1 MAAKGWSV
9 VRFWSHHVLGERDR
23 ILGTIVEILEDRLP
37 EPVIADD
44 MRFLPAPRDA

>member
-9 VRFWSHHVLGERDR
+9 VRFWSHHVLGDR
-23 ILGTIVEILEDRLP
+23 AGVLGTIVEILEDRLL

-44 MRFLPAPRDA
+44 IRFLPAARDA